1 MGKLSRLVMCLV
13 CLSAG
18 AASADKASDEAKTRF
33 KRGAEFYDE
42 GNYRAALIEF
52 ERAHQLLPNYKIL
65 YNIAQ
70 VRLQLLDYARAQD
83 AFARYLKE
91 GGSDVNS
98 ARREEVKAE
107 LEKLRSRVGRIAI
120 TTAEGAEVLLDDEPV
135 GTAPLQGPVTANAG
149 RHTVTVVAPGR
160 SPQSRVVD
168 VAGLE
173 TSNVTL
179 GQNAQGAEP
188 RPSASAAADSGRP
201 SELTRSAVKS
211 EPSKAPM
218 IASWVATGVLAAT
231 SGILAGLAFGAQG
244 DLHKLK
250 GTLGVS
256 QASLNAGSSRVA
268 TLAAAAD
275 ILGLAALVGGGISL
289 WLTINALSTEN
300 ATVAVG
306 PTGMT
311 FFARF

>member
-1 MGKLSRLVMCLV
+1 MGKLSRLLICLV

-33 KRGAEFYDE
+33 KRGADFYDE

-70 VRLQLLDYARAQD
+70 VRMQLLDYARAQET
-83 AFARYLKE
+83 FARYLKE
-91 GGSDVNS
+91 GGSDVNGS
-98 ARREEVKAE
+98 RREEVKTE

-120 TTAEGAEVLLDDEPV
+120 STAEGAEVLLDDESI
-135 GTAPLQGPVTANAG
+135 GTAPLQGPVAANAG
-149 RHTVTVVAPGR
+149 RHTVTVVVPGR

-179 GQNAQGAEP
+179 GQIAPVADS
-188 RPSASAAADSGRP
+188 RSSASPASSSRP
-201 SELTRSAVKS
+201 FELTKPVVKR

-231 SGILAGLAFGAQG
+231 SGILAGLSFGAQG
-244 DLHKLK
+244 DLQKLK
-250 GTLGVS
+250 GTLGVT
-256 QASLNAGSSRVA
+256 QASLNAGSARVG

-289 WLTINALSTEN
+289 WLTISALSTDDSS
-300 ATVAVG
+300 VAIG

-311 FFARF
+311 FFTRF